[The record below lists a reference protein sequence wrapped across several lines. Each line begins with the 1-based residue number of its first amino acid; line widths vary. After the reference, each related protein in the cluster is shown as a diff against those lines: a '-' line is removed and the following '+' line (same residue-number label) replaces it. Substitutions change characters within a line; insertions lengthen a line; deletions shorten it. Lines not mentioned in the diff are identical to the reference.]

1 MTVPLG
7 DIGGENGIP
16 VPSLG
21 CLGRGDPR
29 GRSPG
34 RGLKGKPGVGGD
46 IALRS
51 LSGKSSNSVELTMAA
66 RDSVAPYW
74 LPAICEG
81 LSDDLPGARGDSGR
95 YDRK

>member
-1 MTVPLG
+1 MTVLLG
-7 DIGGENGIP
+7 DIGGEKGIP

-46 IALRS
+46 IPLRS
-51 LSGKSSNSVELTMAA
+51 ASGISSDSFEWTMAA

-74 LPAICEG
+74 PPAICEG
-81 LSDDLPGARGDSGR
+81 D
-95 YDRK
+95 